1 MTDAPYTVDPR
12 RRLLALTQG
21 YRVTQVLYATAALG
35 IAEALSSGARKGDD
49 VAKAIEV
56 PEHMLVRLLRA
67 LVSLDLVTEPRP
79 GEFALTESG
88 ALLDGRSPGS
98 VRAGILFE
106 GSVLYQHW
114 SDLAESIRTGEN
126 VYRRRYGVD
135 AWTYRQRNP
144 EWGNLFDAAMQ
155 EYSTVRV
162 SEVVDAYDFR
172 RFSTIVDVGG
182 GRGSL
187 LAGILKTHPTG
198 SGILFDQPA
207 VVANA
212 PSVLASAGVADRC
225 TVVGG
230 SFFDS
235 VPAGGDAYILSVVIH
250 DWDDEPAITI
260 LGTCRR
266 AMRSSSRLLLIE
278 RVLPDNPRD
287 DLSAYLQ
294 DLNMLHS
301 LSGRERSETQFA
313 TLLTRSG
320 FRLTRLVR
328 TQGPFVVIEGEPV
341 ERPPHDHLAR
351 SSNG

>member
-1 MTDAPYTVDPR
+1 MTDAPYTVDSR

-21 YRVTQVLYATAALG
+21 YRVTQVLDATAALG

-172 RFSTIVDVGG
+172 RFSTIVD
-182 GRGSL
+182 
-187 LAGILKTHPTG
+187 
-198 SGILFDQPA
+198 
-207 VVANA
+207 
-212 PSVLASAGVADRC
+212 
-225 TVVGG
+225 
-230 SFFDS
+230 
-235 VPAGGDAYILSVVIH
+235 
-250 DWDDEPAITI
+250 
-260 LGTCRR
+260 
-266 AMRSSSRLLLIE
+266 E